1 MLTRARRLRGRGGF
15 SLVELLVAFTL
26 VAILGAMLTRFLL
39 AQSRF
44 TEHQHA
50 LREARMVSRHALNI
64 LESELRMVQDSGGLE
79 IAAADGKTLRVL
91 VPYRFGLYCGTI
103 GAKSV
108 LSMLPVDSVMLA
120 QAVFAG
126 YAWRSQAGAY
136 TNVFTTAPTT
146 STNSTQ
152 CTGSGASQAGIRTL
166 TLSGR
171 SGSVVDISP
180 AATGAVLGQP
190 VYFFQRVTYEF
201 KASSRMP
208 GTYGLYRTV
217 EGGTSEELLA
227 LFDSGA
233 RFKYW
238 TANAT
243 ASVAAPPAIPLIR
256 GLDVV
261 LSSQSSTTARTT
273 GEPASSL
280 IVATI
285 FFRNVRKN

>member
-1 MLTRARRLRGRGGF
+1 MLTASRGRTGF

-26 VAILGAMLTRFLL
+26 VAILGLMLTRFLL

-79 IAAADGKTLRVL
+79 IAAADGKTIRAL
-91 VPYRFGLYCGTI
+91 VPYRFGLFCGTI
-103 GAKSV
+103 GTKSV
-108 LSMLPVDSVMLA
+108 LSMLPVDSLMLA

-126 YAWRSQAGAY
+126 YAWRSQAGPY
-136 TNVFTTAPTT
+136 TNVFTSAPTT
-146 STNSTQ
+146 STSATQ
-152 CTGSGASQAGIRTL
+152 CTGSAAGQAGIKTL

-171 SGSVVDISP
+171 SGTVMDVSP
-180 AATGAVLGQP
+180 AAAAATIGQP

-201 KASSRMP
+201 KASTRMP

-227 LFDSGA
+227 LFDADA

-238 TANAT
+238 TSNAT
-243 ASVAAPPAIPLIR
+243 ASVAAPPAIALIR

-261 LSSQSSTTARTT
+261 LSARSAVTTRFASA
-273 GEPASSL
+273 PATSEV
-280 IVATI
+280 VATI